1 MEEQNRDLDEILRE
15 LSRALSAALAE
26 RPEVERTLE
35 RIRRE
40 GYRLQ
45 VVLDRSQDQA
55 LPVGELVSARVGP
68 ATCGTEPV
76 FQINTSDLSFLRSI
90 GIDPTRKLRRRRLP

>member
-1 MEEQNRDLDEILRE
+1 MAEQNRDLDEILRE
-15 LSRALSAALAE
+15 LSRALSDALAG

-55 LPVGELVSARVGP
+55 LPVAELVPARAEP
-68 ATCGTEPV
+68 AASGGDPT
-76 FQINTSDLSFLRSI
+76 FQINSSDLTFLRSI